1 MHYTFKSKV
10 TGDLLMMGPAGDEV
24 LRVIGMA
31 PSARGI
37 LPAADMPAAVQAI
50 EAAIA
55 QEHTRPAK
63 TVIDPA
69 RDDDPGEPFEEITFQ
84 QHVWPFV
91 EMLKRAQA
99 ADEAITWGV

>member
-10 TGDLLMMGPAGDEV
+10 TADLLMMGPAGDVV
-24 LRVIGMA
+24 LRVVGME
-31 PSARGI
+31 PSAQGI
-37 LPAADMPAAVQAI
+37 LPATNMPAAIEAI
-50 EAAIA
+50 KAAIA
-55 QEHTRPAK
+55 QEHARLAK

-69 RDDDPGEPFEEITFQ
+69 RDDDPGKRLEEVTFQ
-84 QHVWPFV
+84 QHAWPFV